1 MITSK
6 LSFLVEINGKD
17 RVPFFGVSFSLFTK
31 ISAKAPINATPEN
44 DFFYEIYI
52 TPNPKAKIS
61 QT

>member
-1 MITSK
+1 MIRSK

-31 ISAKAPINATPEN
+31 IYAKAPINATPEN

-52 TPNPKAKIS
+52 TLKIS